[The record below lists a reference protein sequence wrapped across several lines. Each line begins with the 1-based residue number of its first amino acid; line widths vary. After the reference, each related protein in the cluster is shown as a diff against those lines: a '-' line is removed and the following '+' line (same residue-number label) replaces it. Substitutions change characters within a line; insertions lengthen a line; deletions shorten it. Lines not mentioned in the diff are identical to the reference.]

1 MGPLTKKYDIGG
13 WCDICSQYNFVPSLR
28 DACKVSPIIGFN
40 GLRNIS
46 MYDIDESKATI
57 DNLNLSN
64 ESVQV
69 AALLTKWGNR
79 AHG

>member
-1 MGPLTKKYDIGG
+1 MLVKFHQLLDLTM
-13 WCDICSQYNFVPSLR
+13 
-28 DACKVSPIIGFN
+28 FN
-40 GLRNIS
+40 YKFTGLRNIS